1 MYLQRIK
8 ICYHQKIKKK
18 KNKTLKAI
26 QKEKSNNIGNT
37 GKLVGNRIILVCIK
51 CGANNTEL

>member
-18 KNKTLKAI
+18 IRLKAI

-37 GKLVGNRIILVCIK
+37 GKLVGNKIILVCIK